1 MRFAVEFG
9 GTEQRMEAA
18 LAGSGNALTADF
30 ESAIE
35 LKYSAAELPVATAD
49 ILGGIKVGDGL
60 KVTQEGRLS
69 VDAAGQAE
77 QDNTRPITSAAV
89 YAEIGNINS
98 LLETI

>member
-1 MRFAVEFG
+1 MRAD
-9 GTEQRMEAA
+9 
-18 LAGSGNALTADF
+18 LSSNADF
-30 ESAIE
+30 SMTMSSQAASFMVSE
-35 LKYSAAELPVATAD
+35 LTSGTAYIPPATSD
-49 ILGGIKVGDGL
+49 ILGGIKVGEGL

-69 VDAAGQAE
+69 VDVAGQAE